1 MTYRLSRR
9 YGAGHL
15 HFITCSCSKRRPL
28 LGSATAR
35 DCFVE
40 KLRECRGRFGFLL
53 IGYVVMPE
61 HVHLLISE
69 PPQGSPSDVMRELKR
84 SVALSLSI
92 DSLKNKHSNQVRP
105 RKVATKDADEDFWL
119 RRFYDFN
126 VWTRQKR
133 NEKLNYMHLNPLK
146 RGLVRDPKEWPWSS
160 YRFYSGAGA
169 VILPID
175 IIP

>member
-1 MTYRLSRR
+1 VTYRLSRR

-35 DCFVE
+35 DCFIE
-40 KLRECRGRFGFLL
+40 KLSECRARFGFSL

-69 PPQGSPSDVMRELKR
+69 PPQSSPSEVMRELKR
-84 SVALSLSI
+84 SVALSLLS
-92 DSLKNKHSNQVRP
+92 DDLKNKHSTQALPSN
-105 RKVATKDADEDFWL
+105 VAAKDDGDHFWL

-126 VWTRQKR
+126 VCTRQKR
-133 NEKLNYMHLNPLK
+133 NEKLHYMHLNPVK
-146 RGLVRDPKEWPWSS
+146 RALVRNPKDWRWSS
-160 YRFYSGAGA
+160 YRF
-169 VILPID
+169 
-175 IIP
+175 